1 MLKSILAGVLV
12 IFMFSG
18 CATTTQLTGSWK
30 EPSADMKINKVLVI
44 GKSDKAAVRR
54 IYEDA
59 LVNKLKDH
67 QVNAVASS
75 RVLPIDRE
83 IDRPSVEGVVSEHG
97 FDSVLV
103 TKLIDVDKESR
114 YVSGMTYVIPYN
126 EYHNFYS
133 YYGHR
138 GTGIVHEP
146 GYTYTET
153 IVSLET
159 NLYETKNAKLIWA
172 ITTESVNPD
181 KINKDIDK
189 LAELI
194 AKKLDADDLL

>member
-1 MLKSILAGVLV
+1 MLRSILISLLV

-18 CATTTQLTGSWK
+18 CAATTQLTGSWK
-30 EPSADMKINKVLVI
+30 EPATSVKINKVLVI

-59 LVNKLKDH
+59 LVNKLKDR

-75 RVLPIDRE
+75 RVIPIVTE
-83 IDRPSVEGVVSEHG
+83 IDRPTVESAVKKGG

-114 YVSGMTYVIPYN
+114 YVPGMTYVIPYN
-126 EYHNFYS
+126 DYYNFYS

-138 GTGIVHEP
+138 GPGLIHEP

-159 NLYETKNAKLIWA
+159 NLYETKDAKLIWA

-194 AKKLDADDLL
+194 AKKLEDDDLL